1 MKAYESIKE
10 ILSFYHV
17 HCDKPYFISSGKLI
31 FEFPK
36 RLFRMDFY
44 AFCIC
49 VSGSIDLEIDN
60 QHYKISQ
67 NGFLISAPSTIIK
80 FVNNSKDFRMKVLF
94 FEKNFLLKNISN
106 PFFIENLSLFNK
118 NSFNVV
124 ISNESSSAHLINLLD
139 YLQQQTT
146 RNGRFTEDIVRTIII
161 NILLEVAVL
170 TDEDRKEN
178 AYPTPQDNNHIFFKF
193 NELVKENILQH
204 KDVQYYA
211 DKLFITNKY
220 LILIVKKATGK
231 TPHQIIDEALLKEV
245 CVLLSYPEK
254 NISQIAFETG
264 FNSTSAFGRFFKKH
278 ASISPQRYR
287 RQQHF

>member
-1 MKAYESIKE
+1 
-10 ILSFYHV
+10 
-17 HCDKPYFISSGKLI
+17 
-31 FEFPK
+31 
-36 RLFRMDFY
+36 MDFY

-67 NGFLISAPSTIIK
+67 NEFLISAPSTMIK

-124 ISNESSSAHLINLLD
+124 ISNESSSTHLINLLD

-146 RNGRFTEDIVRTIII
+146 RNGRFTEDILRTIII

-170 TDEDRKEN
+170 IDEGRKDN
-178 AYPTPQDNNHIFFKF
+178 AYPTPQDNNHIF
-193 NELVKENILQH
+193 L
-204 KDVQYYA
+204 
-211 DKLFITNKY
+211 
-220 LILIVKKATGK
+220 
-231 TPHQIIDEALLKEV
+231 
-245 CVLLSYPEK
+245 
-254 NISQIAFETG
+254 
-264 FNSTSAFGRFFKKH
+264 NSMNW
-278 ASISPQRYR
+278 
-287 RQQHF
+287 

>member
-80 FVNNSKDFRMKVLF
+80 FVNNSKDFRTKVLF

-106 PFFIENLSLFNK
+106 QFFIENLSLFNK

-139 YLQQQTT
+139 
-146 RNGRFTEDIVRTIII
+146 
-161 NILLEVAVL
+161 
-170 TDEDRKEN
+170 
-178 AYPTPQDNNHIFFKF
+178 
-193 NELVKENILQH
+193 
-204 KDVQYYA
+204 
-211 DKLFITNKY
+211 
-220 LILIVKKATGK
+220 
-231 TPHQIIDEALLKEV
+231 
-245 CVLLSYPEK
+245 
-254 NISQIAFETG
+254 
-264 FNSTSAFGRFFKKH
+264 
-278 ASISPQRYR
+278 
-287 RQQHF
+287 